1 MKRILFATLMGSILL
16 FAAISPSKAI
26 SFKPNQASVVADST
40 EGEKKAEK
48 KKSKKKKKKS
58 EQ

>member
-1 MKRILFATLMGSILL
+1 MRRILFAVLTGSILL
-16 FAAISPSKAI
+16 FAATSSSRAI

-48 KKSKKKKKKS
+48 KKSKKKKKS

>member
-16 FAAISPSKAI
+16 FAAISPSKATA
-26 SFKPNQASVVADST
+26 FKPNHTSVVADST
-40 EGEKKAEK
+40 KGEKKAEK

-58 EQ
+58 E

>member
-1 MKRILFATLMGSILL
+1 MRRILFAVLTGSILL
-16 FAAISPSKAI
+16 FAATSSSKAI

-48 KKSKKKKKKS
+48 KKSKKKKKS
-58 EQ
+58 E